1 VSFLVLPAI
10 DLRGGRVVRLVEGDF
25 ARETDYGGDAVAVA
39 GGFAAAGARMLHVVD
54 LDGAREGR
62 PLQLAT
68 VEAVAAAAEV
78 GIEVAG
84 GLRTVEDVAAA
95 FAAGAD
101 RVVVGT
107 RALEEPVFARALVD
121 TYAAE
126 AIVAALDVR
135 GGMAVGQGWREGA
148 PGVAVEE
155 ALNRLADAGVETF
168 EVTAVERDGR
178 LEGPDLALLGRLVAL
193 DRGAI
198 IASGGIR
205 SLDDLRASRDA
216 GCAGAIVGRAL
227 YEGHLDLAE
236 AVAAF
241 G

>member
-25 ARETDYGGDAVAVA
+25 ARESDYGGDALAVA
-39 GGFAAAGARMLHVVD
+39 RRFLAAGARMLHVVD

-62 PLQLAT
+62 PVQLAT
-68 VEAVAAAAEV
+68 VRAIAAAGGVA
-78 GIEVAG
+78 IEAAG

-95 FAAGAD
+95 FAAGAN

-107 RALEEPVFARALVD
+107 RALEEPAFARGLVD
-121 TYAAE
+121 AYGAD

-135 GGMAVGQGWREGA
+135 GGIAVGYGWREGK

-155 ALNRLADAGVETF
+155 ALNRLANAGVETF

-193 DRGAI
+193 GRGAV

-205 SLDDLRASRDA
+205 SLNDLRASRDT

-227 YEGHLDLAE
+227 YEGRLDLAE